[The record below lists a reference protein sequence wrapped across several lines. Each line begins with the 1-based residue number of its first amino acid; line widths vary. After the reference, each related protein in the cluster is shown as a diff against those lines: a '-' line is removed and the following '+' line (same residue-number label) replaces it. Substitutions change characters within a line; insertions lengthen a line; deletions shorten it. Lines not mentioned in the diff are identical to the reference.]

1 MDLGLAGR
9 SFLVLASSRGLGR
22 AIARE
27 LAAAGAKVM
36 LSGRSE
42 AALQKAAE
50 ELRGAT
56 GAEINY
62 QVCDLTQ
69 GEQIEALVEK
79 TVKLYGTIHGLV
91 NNGGGPPAGRFED
104 LADDHWEQAFKLNL
118 LSYVRAIRAAL
129 PYLRRQ
135 GWGRIVNIASSSVKE
150 PIDGLILSNT
160 FRLGVVGL
168 AKTLAREL
176 APYGILI
183 NTVAPGRIA
192 TDRLLELDRR
202 RAQEAGVSYEE
213 LRAISQ
219 GEIPL
224 GRYGKPEDL
233 AKVVAFLCSNANT
246 YLTGQVVVVD
256 GGLTKAL

>member
-91 NNGGGPPAGRFED
+91 NNGGGPPA
-104 LADDHWEQAFKLNL
+104 A
-118 LSYVRAIRAAL
+118 VR
-129 PYLRRQ
+129 
-135 GWGRIVNIASSSVKE
+135 
-150 PIDGLILSNT
+150 
-160 FRLGVVGL
+160 RLGG
-168 AKTLAREL
+168 
-176 APYGILI
+176 
-183 NTVAPGRIA
+183 
-192 TDRLLELDRR
+192 
-202 RAQEAGVSYEE
+202 
-213 LRAISQ
+213 
-219 GEIPL
+219 
-224 GRYGKPEDL
+224 
-233 AKVVAFLCSNANT
+233 
-246 YLTGQVVVVD
+246 
-256 GGLTKAL
+256 

>member
-1 MDLGLAGR
+1 MLKHLKMGDMVSISFDILRKRGACVSLVPLHLGRNKDGFGAGR

-118 LSYVRAIRAAL
+118 LSYVRAILSAQA
-129 PYLRRQ
+129 
-135 GWGRIVNIASSSVKE
+135 
-150 PIDGLILSNT
+150 GLGPHCEHR
-160 FRLGVVGL
+160 FFLGEG
-168 AKTLAREL
+168 AH
-176 APYGILI
+176 
-183 NTVAPGRIA
+183 
-192 TDRLLELDRR
+192 
-202 RAQEAGVSYEE
+202 
-213 LRAISQ
+213 
-219 GEIPL
+219 
-224 GRYGKPEDL
+224 
-233 AKVVAFLCSNANT
+233 
-246 YLTGQVVVVD
+246 
-256 GGLTKAL
+256 